1 MFENNLKDSIPGY
14 TGHLKTNEEEE
25 YLPGKSE
32 AKKQIPGMITS
43 NHNTAQSAAKTN
55 IDHLY
60 RLWRICARCQ
70 V

>member
-25 YLPGKSE
+25 YLPGKTE
-32 AKKQIPGMITS
+32 AKKQIPGMITA
-43 NHNTAQSAAKTN
+43 NHNTTLLAIKTN
-55 IDHLY
+55 IHNLY
-60 RLWRICARCQ
+60 RLWRICTRCQ

>member
-25 YLPGKSE
+25 YLPGKTE
-32 AKKQIPGMITS
+32 AKKQIPGMIIS
-43 NHNTAQSAAKTN
+43 NSKAKPHSTTTN
-55 IDHLY
+55 IDNLY
-60 RLWRICARCQ
+60 RLWRICTRCQ

>member
-32 AKKQIPGMITS
+32 AKKQIPGMITTK
-43 NHNTAQSAAKTN
+43 HNTAAP
-55 IDHLY
+55 H
-60 RLWRICARCQ
+60 
-70 V
+70 